1 MHQRI
6 AALFISFA
14 VTSLVALV
22 GWELARYFPSAQPP
36 AGATTQAIE
45 PPAISAANLTSPAS
59 IASNESVASR

>member
-22 GWELARYFPSAQPP
+22 GWELARYLPSAQP
-36 AGATTQAIE
+36 QASAVNESIE

-59 IASNESVASR
+59 VASNESVASR